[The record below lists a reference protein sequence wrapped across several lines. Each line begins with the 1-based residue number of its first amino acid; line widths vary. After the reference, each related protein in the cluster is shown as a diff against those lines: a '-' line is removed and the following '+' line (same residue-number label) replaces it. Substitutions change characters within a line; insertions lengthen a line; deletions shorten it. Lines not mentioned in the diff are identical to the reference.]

1 MPVLY
6 AVAVLFVMQLLG
18 DALVRLLGVP
28 LPGPLAGL
36 LLLFAALLLYGKT
49 PKSLRDTTSQMLQH
63 LMLLFIPA
71 VAGIMMHF
79 DRIATEWLPFMLAC
93 VVGAALTLVVTA
105 ITFRFML
112 RRAKAVQS

>member
-1 MPVLY
+1 MHVLY
-6 AVAVLFVMQLLG
+6 AVAILFVMQLLG

-36 LLLFAALLLYGKT
+36 LLLFVALLVYGKT
-49 PKSLRDTTSQMLQH
+49 PKGLRDTSGQVLQH

-79 DRIATEWLPFMLAC
+79 DRIASEWLPFMLAC
-93 VVGAALTLVVTA
+93 VVGAVLTLIVTA
-105 ITFRFML
+105 VTFRFML
-112 RRAKAVQS
+112 RRSKVSEP